1 MVREGGGWAPIDP
14 GQVYGVVANNY
25 VRGGGDGYVV
35 FAESAIDPYDFGPS
49 LEDVVAEY
57 LAAGGAYRPY
67 LDGRIE
73 ER

>member
-1 MVREGGGWAPIDP
+1 M
-14 GQVYGVVANNY
+14 VANNY
-25 VRGGGDGYVV
+25 IRGGGDGYKV
-35 FAESAIDPYDFGPS
+35 FANSAIDAYDFGPS

-57 LAAGGAYRPY
+57 LAASGAYQPY